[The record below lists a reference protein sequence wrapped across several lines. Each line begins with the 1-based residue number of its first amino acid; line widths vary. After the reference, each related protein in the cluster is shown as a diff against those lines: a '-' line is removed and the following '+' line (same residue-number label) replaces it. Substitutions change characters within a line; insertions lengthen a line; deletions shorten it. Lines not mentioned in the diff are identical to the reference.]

1 MINDCSPAPAGITGN
16 LADCVTIKD
25 MSAQEAAVAIA
36 SMAAKL
42 PKALGI
48 GVWEGTIEGKISG
61 NVYAGSHLGV
71 FDANTLIA
79 LFGPHGDALSEC
91 TAALLVATIKNADKI
106 AKALQ
111 NIRVVTSEQTEKS
124 PGVTPCLDACPTCGG
139 HLERTRTDVL
149 LGVDRELFECEDCGD
164 DAIRE
169 LTVEDSPIERA
180 VKCIGCGSM
189 IPFSSAHIF
198 HQSGPTAHF
207 IGDCCVNGYP
217 ERA

>member
-1 MINDCSPAPAGITGN
+1 MINGCCPAPAGKTRN
-16 LADCVTIKD
+16 LADCVTIKE

-36 SMAAKL
+36 RMAAKL

-48 GVWEGTIEGKISG
+48 GVWEGTIEGTISG
-61 NVYAGSHLGV
+61 NVYGGKHLGV
-71 FDANTLIA
+71 FDTNTLFA

-91 TAALLVATIKNADKI
+91 TAALLVTTIQNADKI
-106 AKALQ
+106 ATALQ
-111 NIRVVTSEQTEKS
+111 NIPALTSDQTEES
-124 PGVTPCLDACPTCGG
+124 LEVATPPDACPICGG
-139 HLERTRTDVL
+139 RLERTRTDVL
-149 LGVDRELFECEDCGD
+149 LGINRELFECEDCGD

-180 VKCIGCGSM
+180 VKCVACSNM

-207 IGDCCVNGYP
+207 IGDCCVNEYR
-217 ERA
+217 ERV

>member
-1 MINDCSPAPAGITGN
+1 MTNGYSPAPAGKTGN

-25 MSAQEAAVAIA
+25 MSAQEAAAAIA
-36 SMAAKL
+36 SMAAKF
-42 PKALGI
+42 PKTLGI

-61 NVYAGSHLGV
+61 NVYAGKHLGV

-91 TAALLVATIKNADKI
+91 TAALLVAIVQNADKI
-106 AKALQ
+106 ATALQ
-111 NIRVVTSEQTEKS
+111 NSQTPPSEQAEESLEGAT
-124 PGVTPCLDACPTCGG
+124 CLDACPTCGG
-139 HLERTRTDVL
+139 RLERTRTDVL
-149 LGVDRELFECEDCGD
+149 LGVNRELFECEDCGD

-180 VKCIGCGSM
+180 VKCVACSNM
-189 IPFSSAHIF
+189 IQFSSAHIF

-207 IGDCCVNGYP
+207 IGDCCVNGYRG
-217 ERA
+217 RA